1 MSGTKCPQ
9 RGFSSACNSL
19 AGTTTEGI
27 MKSFISMLALAIAVA
42 VTGPAFAGDAASAKN
57 KADCEAAG
65 GTWNADA
72 STCAAAD
79 QQ

>member
-1 MSGTKCPQ
+1 VPAARVLLGLQFPSRHNNG
-9 RGFSSACNSL
+9 GNL
-19 AGTTTEGI
+19 
-27 MKSFISMLALAIAVA
+27 KSFISMLALAIAVA

>member
-1 MSGTKCPQ
+1 L
-9 RGFSSACNSL
+9 RFA
-19 AGTTTEGI
+19 A
-27 MKSFISMLALAIAVA
+27 
-42 VTGPAFAGDAASAKN
+42 TGPAFAGDAASAKN

-72 STCAAAD
+72 SSCAAAD

>member
-1 MSGTKCPQ
+1 
-9 RGFSSACNSL
+9 
-19 AGTTTEGI
+19 

-42 VTGPAFAGDAASAKN
+42 GTGPAFAGDAASAKN